1 MKTIAPTAAEA
12 AHRRDEPR
20 GRGAGSTAARQRAAM
35 IAQACRSIEAAEA
48 PPRLAEL
55 ARQAGMSPW
64 HFHRVFKSET
74 GLTPAAYAAACRARR
89 LREEL
94 AHRRGTVT
102 EAIYGA
108 GFGSG
113 SRFYEASMQRLGMRP
128 TEFRAGGAGA
138 VIRFAVGQCSL
149 GAVLVARSQR
159 GVCAIMLGDDPE
171 GLVRELQDQFPRA
184 ELIGGDARFEALVA
198 RVVGFVEAPGTGLD
212 LPLDVRGTAF
222 QERVWRALRDIPAG
236 STASYAEIARRI
248 GMPGAARAVAR
259 ACAANPLAVAI
270 PCHRVVRRDGSPSG
284 YRWGAERKRE
294 LLRRERASGTGEENR
309 LNGGEP
315 AAVSPPATTATD
327 PA

>member
-1 MKTIAPTAAEA
+1 MERRGNDSMKTTAPTAAEA
-12 AHRRDEPR
+12 AHRRGEPR

-171 GLVRELQDQFPRA
+171 GLVRELQDQVPRA

-198 RVVGFVEAPGTGLD
+198 RVVGGGWLARWGSGGRR
-212 LPLDVRGTAF
+212 VRGWTGRAACGEPHSGSGCGGRVATSRRARPRATRRSRDGAVGRAPRARSRGPAPPIPWRSRSRATGWCAATA
-222 QERVWRALRDIPAG
+222 
-236 STASYAEIARRI
+236 ARRVI
-248 GMPGAARAVAR
+248 AGGRSASASCCDASARPGPAR
-259 ACAANPLAVAI
+259 
-270 PCHRVVRRDGSPSG
+270 
-284 YRWGAERKRE
+284 K
-294 LLRRERASGTGEENR
+294 
-309 LNGGEP
+309 
-315 AAVSPPATTATD
+315 TA
-327 PA
+327 